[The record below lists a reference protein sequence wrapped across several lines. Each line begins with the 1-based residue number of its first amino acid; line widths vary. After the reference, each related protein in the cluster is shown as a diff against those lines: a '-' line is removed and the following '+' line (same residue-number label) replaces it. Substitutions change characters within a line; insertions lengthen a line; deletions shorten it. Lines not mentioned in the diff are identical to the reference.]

1 MEDRNLDGQT
11 RGFGGRVRNTI
22 RVELNFWRDCLLNA
36 AGLILAW
43 VSLPAGQIE
52 FNNIFSFAALVVAI
66 WFMNWII
73 RPILVLFTLPFII
86 FTMGVGMLFINALI
100 IYWAARLIPGEGIG
114 VSSYW
119 AALWASF
126 IVSVL
131 TWAIAMARSEKIIRR
146 ALKKDSEKSKDDDVI
161 DI

>member
-1 MEDRNLDGQT
+1 MSPDEENQNKP
-11 RGFGGRVRNTI
+11 RGFRITQ
-22 RVELNFWRDCLLNA
+22 RVELHFLRTCLLNA
-36 AGLILAW
+36 LGLLLAW
-43 VSLPAGQIE
+43 AILPSSIV
-52 FNNIFSFAALVVAI
+52 FTDFLSFIILVVLI

-86 FTMGVGMLFINALI
+86 FTMGIGMLFINALI
-100 IYWAARLIPGEGIG
+100 IYWAARLIPGDGIL

-126 IVSVL
+126 IVSTL
-131 TWAIAMARSEKIIRR
+131 SWAIAMARSEKIIRKV
-146 ALKKDSEKSKDDDVI
+146 LKKDSEKSKDDDVI

>member
-11 RGFGGRVRNTI
+11 RGFGGRVHNTI

-100 IYWAARLIPGEGIG
+100 IYWAARLIPGEGIE

>member
-1 MEDRNLDGQT
+1 MVNNNLDEEK
-11 RGFGGRVRNTI
+11 RCVGGSFRNTI
-22 RVELNFWRDCLLNA
+22 RIELNFWRTCVLNA
-36 AGLILAW
+36 LGLILAW
-43 VSLPAGQIE
+43 LTLPADAIE
-52 FNNIFSFAALVVAI
+52 FNNIFSFAALVVVI
-66 WFMNWII
+66 WFMNWIL

-100 IYWAARLIPGEGIG
+100 IYWAAKLIPGDGII

-119 AALWASF
+119 VALWASF

-131 TWAIAMARSEKIIRR
+131 SWAMAMARSEKIIRK
-146 ALKKDSEKSKDDDVI
+146 ALKKDSKNVKNNDVI